1 MVDILTH
8 IQDWL
13 RAGAHMSTSDFE
25 WYFLFF
31 LFVLVASMILN
42 SVTGASELRE
52 MSGNFLTVLA
62 GAVLGKL
69 LFPDWSPPVE
79 FTAQYTLVLLSGMIA
94 TSAFVM
100 AVFKSS

>member
-1 MVDILTH
+1 MVDFLTH

-31 LFVLVASMILN
+31 LFVFVASLILN
-42 SVTGASELRE
+42 SLTGASEFRE
-52 MSGNFLTVLA
+52 MSGNFLTVLV
-62 GAVLGKL
+62 GAVLGRL
-69 LFPDWSPPVE
+69 LLPDWAPPIE

-100 AVFKSS
+100 AVFKST